1 MRGGAVRG
9 QYGAPGAR
17 NQPFGTSSAIVFIT
31 DPWYQAVGSTSKAM
45 LMRVPALSKGI
56 VWW

>member
-1 MRGGAVRG
+1 MVNRCGG
-9 QYGAPGAR
+9 QYDAPGAW
-17 NQPFGTSSAIVFIT
+17 NQPSGTSSAIAFAT
-31 DPWYQAVGSTSKAM
+31 DPRYQAVGSTSKAM